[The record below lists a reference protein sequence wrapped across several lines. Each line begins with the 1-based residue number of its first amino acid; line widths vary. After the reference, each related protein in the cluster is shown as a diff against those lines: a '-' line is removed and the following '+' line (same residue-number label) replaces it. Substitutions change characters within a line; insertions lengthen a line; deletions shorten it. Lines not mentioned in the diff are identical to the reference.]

1 MCPRDTIEE
10 ADLNLRELRPLVREA
25 TLVPAAAAAGPA
37 RVDAASLVDVERAL
51 IIDSLRQ
58 QKGNVTLAARK
69 LGVSRDTLRYRM
81 DKYELS
87 REDYV

>member
-1 MCPRDTIEE
+1 M
-10 ADLNLRELRPLVREA
+10 REP
-25 TLVPAAAAAGPA
+25 TLVPAAGPA
-37 RVDAASLVDVERAL
+37 RTDAASLVDVERAL